1 MGSTYA
7 VVWRKG
13 DAPLA
18 RGRLELLPG
27 GLELD
32 GLAGAKHVTLELGY
46 DELVGVRIGRSS
58 DERLNGHPSLLLDR
72 VEGEPIVLA
81 SVVLQGVVAE
91 LATHLAA
98 CAAA

>member
-1 MGSTYA
+1 MRSTYA
-7 VVWRKG
+7 VVWREG

-32 GLAGAKHVTLELGY
+32 GLAGSEHVTLAIGY
-46 DELVGVRIGRSS
+46 DELAGVRIGRSS

-72 VEGEPIVLA
+72 VDGEPIVLA
-81 SVVLQGVVAE
+81 SVALQGVVAE
-91 LATHLAA
+91 LATHLAG